1 MFSWTPARTIGWQP
15 GSACP
20 SRVTI
25 PAVSLLKPAVALGLA
40 TALVSAPRAHAPDV
54 ETLRAVSSLSPAIS
68 SRFQDPIGCAETTTG
83 EIVVLDRRAHTVYTV
98 SADRKSVRKVLEIGS
113 EQGRVLSPGVLALS
127 RDDIFAVA
135 DAPDGQERIQFFSLT
150 GTRLGGFWLAKRV
163 APRLVMEPLVLN
175 GVGSM
180 HFTGKTFLV
189 SEPDAGGL
197 FLERDIEGTVLRQIG
212 VLRPT
217 GQESDRDLHLSLNIG
232 MPLVDPAGGFYFV
245 FQTGRPMFRK
255 YAADGTLVFER
266 HIEGVELD
274 GQIQALPTTWPKRTP
289 GALPLV
295 SAIVRT
301 AAVDPDGRLW
311 VSLMAPFTY
320 VYDRNGDKIRT
331 VRFEA
336 GGNLSPTSLFF
347 TRGGRLLVTPGC
359 HEFVVK

>member
-1 MFSWTPARTIGWQP
+1 VPRL
-15 GSACP
+15 
-20 SRVTI
+20 R
-25 PAVSLLKPAVALGLA
+25 PAVALVIA
-40 TALVSAPRAHAPDV
+40 AALVPAAPSDV
-54 ETLRAVSSLSPAIS
+54 ETLRATGSLPPSIS
-68 SRFQDPIGCAETTTG
+68 TRFQDPIGCAETTTG
-83 EIVVLDRRAHTVYTV
+83 EIVVLDRRAHTVYVV
-98 SADRKSVRKVLEIGS
+98 SADRKGVQKILEIGS

-127 RDDIFAVA
+127 KDDIVAVA
-135 DAPDGQERIQFFSLT
+135 DAPSGQERIQFFSLT

-212 VLRPT
+212 ILRPT

-232 MPLVDPAGGFYFV
+232 MPLVDPTGGFYFV

-255 YAADGTLVFER
+255 YGQDGTLVFER

-274 GQIQALPTTWPKRTP
+274 GQVQSLPTTWPKRAG

-295 SAIVRT
+295 TALVRT

-311 VSLMAPFTY
+311 VSLMTPLTY

-336 GGNLSPTSLFF
+336 GGAVSPTSLFF
-347 TRGGRLLVTPGC
+347 TRRGRLLVTPGC
-359 HEFVVK
+359 HEFAVK